1 MQSLPQVQRLSRLTL
16 LRDIVQAPT
25 CFCNILLQH
34 TQPPHCRA
42 KREEATGSSAV
53 PDAFQPRGNIHK
65 STHSIFQNYPRDLTW
80 QKKKKIEKFG
90 EHVCFLETLNIS
102 AKWLFKVSTSQ
113 PWPGMKMDFLS
124 PFIFTPFTL
133 CPSPP
138 HLVPWKAKWCTPP
151 PTLTSPHTSSRLIIR
166 EQIQKRMRST

>member
-65 STHSIFQNYPRDLTW
+65 STHSIFQNYPRDLTL
-80 QKKKKIEKFG
+80 QKKKKNWEIWGARVFSGNSKYLCQMTFQGQYIPALARNEDGFSFPL
-90 EHVCFLETLNIS
+90 HLHPLHP
-102 AKWLFKVSTSQ
+102 L
-113 PWPGMKMDFLS
+113 
-124 PFIFTPFTL
+124 PF
-133 CPSPP
+133 S
-138 HLVPWKAKWCTPP
+138 TPP
-151 PTLTSPHTSSRLIIR
+151 CAL
-166 EQIQKRMRST
+166 EG